1 MSTHPEVN
9 NQDSTIAD
17 QLDAL
22 FAEPK
27 ELQAEWRKLYLLPS
41 GKPRKRFTEEQNRKL
56 DANYLRST
64 EVANQ
69 ILALMKEAKK

>member
-22 FAEPK
+22 FAESK
-27 ELQAEWRKLYLLPS
+27 ELQAEWQKLYLTPS
-41 GKPRKRFTEEQNRKL
+41 GKPRKRFTPSQDKALHENNARAQQVT
-56 DANYLRST
+56 A
-64 EVANQ
+64 Q
-69 ILALMKEAKK
+69 ILALMEEAKK